1 MIWIKRLNAYGM
13 SNWVILLLFVLSL
26 FSIIAQMVG
35 LGIFLPIFEFIFQNS
50 ETQTDGNQKLLLD
63 YVNLLIT
70 SLNISVTLGSLLI
83 VAFIFYFIIT
93 PFGVIKK
100 IFKLGTINY
109 ENKNKNSFWRDCKK
123 TNNDFNNPF

>member
-13 SNWVILLLFVLSL
+13 SNWVILLLFVLSI
-26 FSIIAQMVG
+26 FSMLAQMVG

-50 ETQTDGNQKLLLD
+50 ETHTDGNQNLLLG

-83 VAFIFYFIIT
+83 VAFIFYFISQISIC
-93 PFGVIKK
+93 VS
-100 IFKLGTINY
+100 N
-109 ENKNKNSFWRDCKK
+109 NK
-123 TNNDFNNPF
+123 